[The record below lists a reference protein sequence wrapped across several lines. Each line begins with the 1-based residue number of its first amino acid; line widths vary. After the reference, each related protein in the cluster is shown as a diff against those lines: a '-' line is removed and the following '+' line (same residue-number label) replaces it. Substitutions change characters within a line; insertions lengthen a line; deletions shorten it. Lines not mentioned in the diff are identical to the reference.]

1 MLKRITE
8 KQIYH
13 TILYFVFYAFVGWIY
28 EVSLCIFEAK
38 IGFVNRGFLW
48 LPILPVYGFGSLL
61 FIQLYRLRKK
71 KLPVGSFDMM
81 PVVIFLIILVSTTVV
96 ELITSYILEAAIGGW
111 LWDYTGYFMNF
122 EGRISLKTSLRFG
135 LGGMAIIYILHPL
148 LRRALYSAPIK
159 VLRLLCIIFLTA
171 VGIDLCFRVKYGSNF
186 KQASAIT
193 YSIPSC

>member
-81 PVVIFLIILVSTTVV
+81 PVVIFLIILVSTTIV
-96 ELITSYILEAAIGGW
+96 ELITSYILEAVIGGW

-148 LRRALYSAPIK
+148 
-159 VLRLLCIIFLTA
+159 
-171 VGIDLCFRVKYGSNF
+171 
-186 KQASAIT
+186 
-193 YSIPSC
+193 